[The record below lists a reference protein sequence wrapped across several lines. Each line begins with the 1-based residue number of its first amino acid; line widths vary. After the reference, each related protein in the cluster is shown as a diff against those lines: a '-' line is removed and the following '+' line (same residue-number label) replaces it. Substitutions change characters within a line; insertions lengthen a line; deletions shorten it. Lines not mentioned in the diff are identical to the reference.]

1 MPRNV
6 QVDIPIKVNGKCHP
20 SGHVHDFIGQAL
32 FEGLKRRGQ
41 ARVVEQKQSIDDMT
55 VAELKEVAKERGLTG
70 YSTMRKKE
78 LKEAL
83 TTKELK
89 EEYITK

>member
-1 MPRNV
+1 MPKNV
-6 QVDIPIKVNGKCHP
+6 QVDIPIKKNGKRHP
-20 SGHVHDFIGQAL
+20 SGKVHDFIGQNL
-32 FEGLKRRGQ
+32 FEGLQRRGQ
-41 ARVVEQKQSIDDMT
+41 ARVVKQEGIDDMT
-55 VAELKEVAKERGLTG
+55 VKELKEVAKKQGLTG

-89 EEYITK
+89 EDYLTK